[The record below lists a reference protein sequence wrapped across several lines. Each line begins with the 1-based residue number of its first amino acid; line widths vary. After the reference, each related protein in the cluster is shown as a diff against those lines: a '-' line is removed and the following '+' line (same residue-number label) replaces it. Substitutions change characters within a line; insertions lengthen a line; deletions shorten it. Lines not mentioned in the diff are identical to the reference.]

1 MYHSSIERL
10 KDILDELREKCPW
23 DRKQTLHSLSTQ
35 TIEELYELTD
45 ALAAED
51 WPNIREE
58 LGDIL
63 LHLMFYSKI
72 ASEQQQFEWADVIEN
87 VCNKLVRRHPHI
99 FETTRVKDEAEVK
112 QNWEQ
117 LKLAEGKKSVL
128 QGVPAS
134 LPALVKA
141 YRIQDK
147 ARQVGFDWDDI
158 REVLAKVH
166 EELGE
171 LREAIE
177 QEQDQDPAAIEEEF
191 GDVLFALVNYGR
203 HLHID
208 PEQALEKTN
217 KKFKKRFELM
227 EQQILEDR
235 KDMKGMMLPEM
246 DRYWEQAK
254 IKLQNK

>member
-10 KDILDELREKCPW
+10 KDILDELRKKCPW

-177 QEQDQDPAAIEEEF
+177 QDPAAIEEEF

-235 KDMKGMMLPEM
+235 KDMKGMPLPEM

-254 IKLQNK
+254 SKLQNK

>member
-10 KDILDELREKCPW
+10 KDILDELRDKCPW
-23 DRKQTLHSLSTQ
+23 DRKQTIHSLSTQ

-51 WPNIREE
+51 WPNIKEE

-63 LHLMFYSKI
+63 LHLMFYCKI

-99 FETTRVKDEAEVK
+99 FETVRVKDEAEVK

-177 QEQDQDPAAIEEEF
+177 QDQDPAAIEEEF

-235 KDMKGMMLPEM
+235 KDMKGMPLPEM

>member
-51 WPNIREE
+51 WPNIKEE

-99 FETTRVKDEAEVK
+99 FETVRVKDEAEVK

-128 QGVPAS
+128 QGVPSS

-158 REVLAKVH
+158 REVLGKVH

-177 QEQDQDPAAIEEEF
+177 QDQDRAAIEEEF
-191 GDVLFALVNYGR
+191 GDVLFALVNYSR

-227 EQQILEDR
+227 EQQIQEDR
-235 KDMKGMMLPEM
+235 KDMKGMPLPEM

-254 IKLQNK
+254 TRLRNK

>member
-1 MYHSSIERL
+1 MYHTSIARL
-10 KDILDELREKCPW
+10 QDILDELREKCPW
-23 DRKQTLHSLSTQ
+23 DKKQTIHSLSTQ

-51 WPNIREE
+51 WNNIKEE
-58 LGDIL
+58 LGDLL
-63 LHLMFYSKI
+63 LHLLFYSKI
-72 ASEQQQFEWADVIEN
+72 AAEQQQFGWADVIEN

-99 FETTRVKDEAEVK
+99 FETLQVQDEAEVK
-112 QNWEQ
+112 KNWEQ
-117 LKLAEGKKSVL
+117 LKLAEGKKSVM
-128 QGVPAS
+128 QGVPAG

-158 REVLAKVH
+158 GDVLAKVH

-171 LREAIE
+171 LSEAIT
-177 QEQDQDPAAIEEEF
+177 QTDPEAIVSEF

-203 HLHID
+203 HLKID
-208 PEQALEKTN
+208 PEHALEKTN
-217 KKFKKRFELM
+217 KKFKARFELM
-227 EQQILEDR
+227 EDQIREDHR
-235 KDMKGMMLPEM
+235 EMKGMSLQEM

-254 IKLQNK
+254 RKLQH

>member
-51 WPNIREE
+51 WPNIKEE

-72 ASEQQQFEWADVIEN
+72 ASEQRQFEWADVIEN

-99 FETTRVKDEAEVK
+99 FETVRVKDEAEVK

-128 QGVPAS
+128 QGVPSS

-158 REVLAKVH
+158 REVLGKVH

-177 QEQDQDPAAIEEEF
+177 QDQDRAAIEEEF

-227 EQQILEDR
+227 EQQIQEDR
-235 KDMKGMMLPEM
+235 KDMKGMPLPEM

-254 IKLQNK
+254 TRLRNK

>member
-166 EELGE
+166 EEIGE
-171 LREAIE
+171 LREAI
-177 QEQDQDPAAIEEEF
+177 EQDQDPAAIEEEF

-235 KDMKGMMLPEM
+235 KDMKGMPLPEM

-254 IKLQNK
+254 SKLQNK

>member
-177 QEQDQDPAAIEEEF
+177 QDQDPAAIEEEF

-235 KDMKGMMLPEM
+235 KDMKGMPLPEM

>member
-177 QEQDQDPAAIEEEF
+177 QDQDPAAIEEEF

-235 KDMKGMMLPEM
+235 KDMKGMPLPEM

-254 IKLQNK
+254 SKLQNK

>member
-23 DRKQTLHSLSTQ
+23 DRKQTIHSLSTQ

-177 QEQDQDPAAIEEEF
+177 QDQDPAAIEEEF

-235 KDMKGMMLPEM
+235 KDMKGMPLPEM